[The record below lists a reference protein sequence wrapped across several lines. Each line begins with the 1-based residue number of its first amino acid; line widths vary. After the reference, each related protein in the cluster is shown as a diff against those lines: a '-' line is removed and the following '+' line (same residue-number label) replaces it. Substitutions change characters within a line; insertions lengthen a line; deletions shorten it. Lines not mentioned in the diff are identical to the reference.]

1 MMIFNSNIVAN
12 DYNFGARND
21 RAAAAVAFSCR
32 QLKLLKT
39 FV

>member
-1 MMIFNSNIVAN
+1 MMIFNSNTVAN
-12 DYNFGARND
+12 DYNLARDD

-32 QLKLLKT
+32 QLKLLQT